1 MPLLTP
7 RSLRNLLPLLPAIAS
22 LLLLGLVLWANER
35 IVARDLAQRAHYRV
49 AQSATTFADQIGR
62 TLARRNNELLLTGRL
77 ITSDTG
83 MSQPLMAEELRQLKN
98 SSAVYQW
105 IGLLDAQGQVHAS
118 TDPTTPLP
126 PELSKPPLDA
136 GPLLMDLGP
145 VRGVEPAGPK
155 RAESLGAMLVP
166 LYDEEGRRV
175 GTLVAL
181 LSKDYFEAMRQVA
194 MGVAPGRRSL
204 ELQLASLRSP
214 RLLGDAVTPEPVV
227 LPPVQATPDT
237 GVHSATDAEGD
248 EWLYARVQI
257 RPVDSPLKTDWTV
270 TARQPLDAARGPAD
284 RLQSSLLLWG
294 LPGALLIG
302 GLGMWMSRRIAQP
315 YQQVLDIVSDQVN
328 ASVAKAPGAYLSAA
342 ADALRR
348 LAPAWR
354 DGDGSQ
360 VLLDEVVHDAQRLQQ
375 VLEQLP
381 TPVYLLDAQHR
392 VTLWNQQAEAV
403 FGWTKVQALGQA
415 IESLVPGE
423 VHAGAAT
430 APTAQQQHF
439 EARTANHQGAPIYG
453 EWRLLPLNDESGQPQ
468 GHIVLMRDISDRVRA
483 AATLAQHEADLS
495 ELTQRLMEQ
504 EQLTTRRLA
513 QTLHDQLGQ
522 TLGAIRLSYDALSSV
537 WQAAE
542 TPRHRERATQ
552 LGTLIDQSI
561 REVRQAL
568 VDLRPPLLEELGLAA
583 ALDNEVRMR
592 QAAAEP
598 VELRFEPSSDA
609 EHLIWAPDVAY
620 AAFMI
625 AREAL
630 GNALLHAQAS
640 RVVIRL
646 ESDERSLRLRIEDDG
661 VGFKPSTPGALAGHL
676 GLVGMRERALAIG
689 ARLDMQPAQPH
700 GLVVQLT
707 WPASPRVS
715 IR

>member
-1 MPLLTP
+1 MPLLTS
-7 RSLRNLLPLLPAIAS
+7 RSLRLLLPLLPAIS
-22 LLLLGLVLWANER
+22 TLLLLGLVLWANER

-49 AQSATTFADQIGR
+49 AQSASIFADQIGR
-62 TLARRNNELLLTGRL
+62 TLARRNDELMLTGRL
-77 ITSDTG
+77 ITSDTT
-83 MSQPLMAEELRQLKN
+83 MSKPRMVEELQQLKN

-105 IGLLDAQGQVHAS
+105 IGLLDASGQVHAS
-118 TDPTTPLP
+118 TDSTTRLPAPLQ
-126 PELSKPPLDA
+126 KPPPNTA
-136 GPLLMDLGP
+136 PRLMDLGTARGGDASSP
-145 VRGVEPAGPK
+145 VHEG
-155 RAESLGAMLVP
+155 SLAAMLVP
-166 LYDEEGRRV
+166 LQAEDGRHT
-175 GTLVAL
+175 GNLVAM
-181 LSKDYFEAMRQVA
+181 LSREYFETMRQVT
-194 MGVAPGRRSL
+194 MGVVPGRRSL
-204 ELQLASLRSP
+204 ELQLASTHNP
-214 RLLGDAVTPEPVV
+214 RLLGDAVLPEPVE
-227 LPPVQATPDT
+227 LPPTPST
-237 GVHSATDAEGD
+237 PTANVHSAIDAEGD
-248 EWLYARVQI
+248 EWLYARVGI

-284 RLQSSLLLWG
+284 RLQNSLLLWG

-315 YQQVLDIVSDQVN
+315 YKQVLDIVSDQVN
-328 ASVAKAPGAYLSAA
+328 ASAAKAPGAYLSAA

-381 TPVYLLDAQHR
+381 TPVYLLDVQHR
-392 VTLWNQQAEAV
+392 VTLWNQQAETV
-403 FGWTKVQALGQA
+403 FGWSKTQALGQA
-415 IESLVPGE
+415 IGSLVPGE

-430 APTAQQQHF
+430 ALAAQQQHF
-439 EARTANHQGAPIYG
+439 EARTANRHGATIYG
-453 EWRLLPLNDESGQPQ
+453 EWRLLPLKDESGQSQ

-561 REVRQAL
+561 RQVRQAL
-568 VDLRPPLLEELGLAA
+568 VDLRPPLLEDLGLAA

-592 QAAAEP
+592 QPAAEP

-640 RVVIRL
+640 RVVIHL
-646 ESDERSLRLRIEDDG
+646 EGDERSLRLRIEDDG
-661 VGFKPSTPGALAGHL
+661 VGFTPASPGALAGHL

-689 ARLDMQPAQPH
+689 ARLDMLAAQPH
-700 GLVVQLT
+700 GLVVKLT

-715 IR
+715 IA